1 MSDFFN
7 TKNNL
12 VKEKKNVR
20 FQQNIEKNDENIKI
34 MKIQEIDNDIRELEK
49 RIIYKEKS
57 KNTIPEIIFI
67 IPYRDR
73 KEQKIFFETYIKIIL
88 EDVEKYELYF
98 VHQCD
103 KRPFNRGAM
112 KNIGFLA
119 IKEKYKQN
127 YKSMT
132 FVFHDIDTIPH
143 KKNLFDYKTKEGEI
157 KHFYGFFNTLGGIVS
172 INGNDFEKINGY
184 INNWGWGYEDNNL
197 QIKAL
202 SNKIK
207 IVRDPFFKLGDN
219 NIIHLFDN
227 VKKHISKF
235 EQTSKQIHNNIDG
248 INKITGLEFSFKN
261 EFINVYAFD
270 TLYAIPK
277 LDLVNMNDEK
287 NKGNKLKMFM

>member
-7 TKNNL
+7 SKNNL

-20 FQQNIEKNDENIKI
+20 FQQNIEKNDENVKI

-49 RIIYKEKS
+49 KIFYKEKN
-57 KNTIPEIIFI
+57 KNTIPEIVFI

-103 KRPFNRGAM
+103 KRPFNRGAI

-119 IKEKYKQN
+119 MKDKYKQH

-143 KKNLFDYKTKEGEI
+143 KKNLFDYKTKEGII

-172 INGNDFEKINGY
+172 INGNDFEKINGF

-202 SNKIK
+202 AHKIK

-235 EQTSKQIHNNIDG
+235 EQTKKQIHNNIDG

-277 LDLVNMNDEK
+277 LNSVNMNDEI